1 MGQIAGVRGTIW
13 WINTDSIFTNQ
24 SKPGYFYS
32 GPIYVCYHGAA
43 QVSGRIAQSQQKFR
57 TMHPLV
63 NIAYRAAKDAADALA
78 HKTDRLDR
86 IKVLDEEELSF
97 LTTADQDS
105 DQTLLYH
112 IQKTYPDHNILSRV
126 SGMHEGKAGEPTW
139 LIDPLLGSKN
149 FARGYPRFG
158 VALAVKVGDVVE
170 HAVVLAPMLGDEF
183 MASRGRGAQLNSR
196 RIRVTGK
203 SDLKSSLVGLDS
215 TGLDSQLF
223 LDAQHALLQAKASP
237 RISGCGALDLLDTAC
252 GRLQAGWC
260 RQPGDASMAAA
271 SLILKEAGG
280 LIGTEDGN
288 PKLDKGIEM
297 IFGESE
303 IFKQLIKIRSRLN
316 TVKAPE

>member
-1 MGQIAGVRGTIW
+1 MDQINGARVKTQQFCLKPI
-13 WINTDSIFTNQ
+13 SHNQ
-24 SKPGYFYS
+24 SKLLYFYS
-32 GPIYVCYHGAA
+32 DPFYVCYHGAA
-43 QVSGRIAQSQQKFR
+43 QVSGRIAQPQQKFR

-86 IKVLDEEELSF
+86 IKVLDEEELTF

-105 DQTLLYH
+105 DQTLIYH
-112 IQKTYPDHNILSRV
+112 IQKAYPDHNILSRV
-126 SGMHEGKAGEPTW
+126 SGLHEGKAEEPTW

-158 VALAVKVGDVVE
+158 VALAVKVKDVVE

-215 TGLDSQLF
+215 TGLDNQLF
-223 LDAQHALLQAKASP
+223 VDAQHALLQAKASP

-260 RQPGDASMAAA
+260 RQPAEPSIAAV

-288 PKLDKGIEM
+288 PKLDKGEEI

-316 TVKAPE
+316 AGKAPE